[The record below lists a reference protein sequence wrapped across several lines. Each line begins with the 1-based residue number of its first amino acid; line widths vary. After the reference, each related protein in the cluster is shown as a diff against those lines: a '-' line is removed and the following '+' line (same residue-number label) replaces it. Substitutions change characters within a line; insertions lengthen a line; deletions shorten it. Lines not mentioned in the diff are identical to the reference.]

1 MSVSIREQS
10 DELKAAAAA
19 RLPVAVAVVF
29 DDNARQMGLQ
39 GIPSAAIKV
48 GDKMDSFTLRNA
60 IGELV
65 TLDEL
70 AAGGPVVIVFYRGGW
85 CPYCDLALRTYQQ
98 DLLPQLKGF
107 DANLVAISPQTPDQS
122 LSTAH
127 KAALEF
133 EVLSDPGSRFAKR
146 IGIAFDQP
154 PRVLAAQRHL
164 GLDLAEV
171 NDEAST
177 TLPMPTVVILD
188 TDRIAR
194 FVDVQPDYTA
204 RTEVAEILDALAAMR
219 PGPGL
224 NPQ

>member
-19 RLPVAVAVVF
+19 HLPADVAAVF
-29 DDNARQMGLQ
+29 DENARQMGLQ

-60 IGELV
+60 IGKPV

-70 AAGGPVVIVFYRGGW
+70 VAAGPVVIVFYRGGW
-85 CPYCDLALRTYQQ
+85 CPYCNLALRTYQQ
-98 DLLPQLKGF
+98 HLLPRLKDL
-107 DANLVAISPQTPDQS
+107 DATLVAISPQTHDQS
-122 LSTAH
+122 LSTAQ

-133 EVLSDPGSRFAKR
+133 EVLSDPGSRVAER

-154 PRVLAAQRHL
+154 SSVLAAQRHL
-164 GLDLAEV
+164 GLDVAAV

-177 TLPMPTVVILD
+177 TLPMPTVVIFD

-219 PGPGL
+219 PDPA
-224 NPQ
+224 